1 MSGLGRSVGSFNLI
15 FIFYIFAD
23 RSRCRRKGKTE
34 ATVLQEKGR
43 GDLKRAFPLKP
54 ILFCVYFILK
64 KFVQVNVCQKAHQ
77 HSYKQTK
84 GDSLLFCSTVSY
96 FVGKPISKKN
106 EKQTKTKKTL
116 SPESKQDVLR
126 KYFVCGQQIKIIS
139 QVARIVFPGPAKAMR
154 SLMRFCKIIIA
165 REPITYGLLSLRAF

>member
-1 MSGLGRSVGSFNLI
+1 MCGLGRIVGSFNLI

-43 GDLKRAFPLKP
+43 GDLKRAFPLTP

-96 FVGKPISKKN
+96 FVGKPISKK
-106 EKQTKTKKTL
+106 KRKTNKNQKTL

-126 KYFVCGQQIKIIS
+126 EYFVCGQQMKIIS